1 MKKKKD
7 YINLLPPEEKKPA
20 RVLGKW
26 SLFTAVFVLVWLVVY
41 GLQIKQLL
49 GLRSQLNTLVEKK
62 LALQQ
67 QLAVM
72 HKELGIALPA
82 GMSPEKAAV
91 IESIMS
97 ERVRWSE
104 VFNQF
109 AMMVPKGLWFDSLE
123 GSTAGKAE
131 IKIRGGAFSYLS
143 VAEFML
149 AMEKSPY
156 FEKPQ
161 LLFAQKAVVQGRDVV
176 AFEIACGI
184 KKAQGAR

>member
-7 YINLLPPEEKKPA
+7 YINLLPPEEKKPG
-20 RVLGKW
+20 RVVGKG
-26 SLFTAVFVLVWLVVY
+26 SLFAALFVLAWLVVC
-41 GLQIKQLL
+41 GLQMKELL
-49 GLRSQLNTLVEKK
+49 VLRARQNTLVVKK
-62 LALQQ
+62 RALQQ
-67 QLAVM
+67 QLAAI

-91 IESIMS
+91 IQTILS
-97 ERVRWSE
+97 ERVLWSE
-104 VFNQF
+104 VFKQF
-109 AMMVPKGLWFDSLE
+109 AIMVPKGLWFDSLE
-123 GSTAGKAE
+123 GSSAGKAE
-131 IKIRGGAFSYLS
+131 IKVRGGAFSYLS

-161 LLFAQKAVVQGRDVV
+161 LLFAQKAVVQGKDVV

>member
-1 MKKKKD
+1 MKKTKN
-7 YINLLPPEEKKPA
+7 YINLLPPEEKKPVRA
-20 RVLGKW
+20 LSKW
-26 SLFTAVFVLVWLVVY
+26 SLFTAVFVLAWLVVF
-41 GLQIKQLL
+41 GLQLKQLL
-49 GLRSQLNTLVEKK
+49 GLRSQLHTLGQKK
-62 LALQQ
+62 QALQQ
-67 QLAVM
+67 QLTAI

-91 IESIMS
+91 IESILS

-123 GSTAGKAE
+123 GSTIGNAE
-131 IKIRGGAFSYLS
+131 IRIRGGAFSYLS

-161 LLFAQKAVVQGRDVV
+161 LLSAQKAVVQGRDVV
-176 AFEIACGI
+176 AFEISCGI

>member
-1 MKKKKD
+1 MKKTKD
-7 YINLLPPEEKKPA
+7 YINLLPPEEKKPG
-20 RVLGKW
+20 RVGGKR
-26 SLFTAVFVLVWLVVY
+26 SLFTALFVLAWLVVF
-41 GLQIKQLL
+41 GLQLKELL
-49 GLRSQLNTLVEKK
+49 VSRARLNTLIAKK
-62 LALQQ
+62 QALQQ
-67 QLAVM
+67 ELATI

-91 IESIMS
+91 IETILS

-123 GSTAGKAE
+123 GSTMGKAE

-161 LLFAQKAVVQGRDVV
+161 LLFAQKAVVQGRDVI